1 MSGVMK
7 VELLLPELSVQVGNL
22 VFPMSREGKHYEIKE
37 QLAQGIETDNILFL
51 YWNEVFDIED
61 RRIALRAGDTLHIEY
76 NLNVYEDTRERLSS

>member
-22 VFPMSREGKHYEIKE
+22 IFPMSREGKHYEIKE

-51 YWNEVFDIED
+51 Y
-61 RRIALRAGDTLHIEY
+61 
-76 NLNVYEDTRERLSS
+76 